1 MKKIKKLFQD
11 KLFLFLFK
19 CSISLLFG
27 IIFFV
32 CYYFCNER
40 TYSTISTGFFIPA
53 SILIG
58 ISFFSFVNHLGGFD
72 FVSYATI
79 TSAQYLKK
87 NPEKPFEDLIAY
99 KEYKNEKREFEGPIY
114 IPYLIFGLI
123 FLVLA
128 IVFYVLFKK
137 SI

>member
-40 TYSTISTGFFIPA
+40 TYSTISTGFFIPGA
-53 SILIG
+53 ILLVL
-58 ISFFSFVNHLGGFD
+58 SFFSFVNHLGGWD
-72 FVSYATI
+72 FISYASLT
-79 TSAQYLKK
+79 TAQYLKK
-87 NPEKPFEDLIAY
+87 NPEKPFEDFIAY

-114 IPYLIFGLI
+114 LPYLIFGLV
-123 FLVLA
+123 FLILA
-128 IVFYVLFKK
+128 IVFYVFFKK

>member
-11 KLFLFLFK
+11 KLFIIIFK
-19 CSISLLFG
+19 SVVSALFG
-27 IIFFV
+27 IIFFL
-32 CYYFCNER
+32 CYFFTHER

-53 SILIG
+53 VILLVIA
-58 ISFFSFVNHLGGFD
+58 FFSFINHLGGWD
-72 FVSYATI
+72 FISYASI
-79 TSAQYLKK
+79 TTTQYLKK

-99 KEYKNEKREFEGPIY
+99 KEYKNERREFEGPVY
-114 IPYLIFGLI
+114 LPYLIFGLV
-123 FLVLA
+123 FLLLA

>member
-40 TYSTISTGFFIPA
+40 TYSTISTGFFIPGA
-53 SILIG
+53 ILLVL
-58 ISFFSFVNHLGGFD
+58 SFFSFVNHLGGWD
-72 FVSYATI
+72 FISYASLT
-79 TSAQYLKK
+79 TAQYLKK

-114 IPYLIFGLI
+114 LPYLIFGLI
-123 FLVLA
+123 FLILA

>member
-11 KLFLFLFK
+11 KLFLAIFK
-19 CSISLLFG
+19 SVVSVLFG
-27 IIFFV
+27 TVFFL
-32 CYYFCNER
+32 CFFFTHER

-53 SILIG
+53 SILIA

-79 TSAQYLKK
+79 TTAQYLKK

-99 KEYKNEKREFEGPIY
+99 KEFRNEKREFEGPVY

-128 IVFYVLFKK
+128 IVFYILFKK